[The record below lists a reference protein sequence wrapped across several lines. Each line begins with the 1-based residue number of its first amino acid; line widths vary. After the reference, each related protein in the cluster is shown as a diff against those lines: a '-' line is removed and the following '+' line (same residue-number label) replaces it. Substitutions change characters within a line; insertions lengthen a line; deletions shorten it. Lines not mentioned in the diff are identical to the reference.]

1 MVAIGLLMIAI
12 GLTGAWLWWRGRLF
26 DARWFLRP
34 VGYTWSLGFIA
45 ILAGWMVTE
54 IGRQPWVVYGVL
66 RTAQATSPIL
76 TSTVAISLA
85 LFVLVYCVVFGVGV
99 LYIRRLL
106 QKGPTPTAHAPD
118 SSLPNRPLAAA
129 QRAAREAL
137 AKVDPA

>member
-1 MVAIGLLMIAI
+1 MVAIGLAMIAI
-12 GLTGAWLWWRGRLF
+12 GFVGAWLWWRGRLF
-26 DARWFLRP
+26 EARWFLKP

-54 IGRQPWVVYGVL
+54 IGRQPWVVHGVL
-66 RTAQATSPIL
+66 RTAEATSPVL

-85 LFVLVYCVVFGVGV
+85 LFVLVYCVVFGMGV

-106 QKGPTPTAHAPD
+106 QKGPTPTAHGPD
-118 SSLPNRPLAAA
+118 EALPNRPLSAA

-137 AKVDPA
+137 ATGGTS